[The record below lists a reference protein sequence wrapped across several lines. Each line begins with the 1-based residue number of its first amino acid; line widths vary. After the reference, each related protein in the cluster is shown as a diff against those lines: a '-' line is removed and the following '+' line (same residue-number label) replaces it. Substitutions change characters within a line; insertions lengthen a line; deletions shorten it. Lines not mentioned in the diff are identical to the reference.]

1 MNMKYFMT
9 FMACAVVA
17 MGCTSGDDDS
27 GEYEKTSI
35 VRVGDALPEFTVF
48 NSSDTVTT
56 AQLAGKKTLI
66 ALFVTTC
73 GDCQKA
79 LPVIDSA
86 WRELRDEAGVVFVL
100 VSRGE
105 RPDAVAA
112 YWAEAGFATPFY
124 LDEQRSVFNKFATA
138 YTPRV
143 YLADG
148 RQRVTEMYVEEFE
161 MNSEELCR
169 RVRELPSGEP

>member
-1 MNMKYFMT
+1 MNMKDFIAFAT
-9 FMACAVVA
+9 CAAVA
-17 MGCTSGDDDS
+17 MGCTRGDDDRE
-27 GEYEKTSI
+27 GYEKTSI
-35 VRVGDALPEFTVF
+35 VRVGDALPEFAVF
-48 NSSDTVTT
+48 NGADTVTT

-86 WRELRDEAGVVFVL
+86 WRELRDEPGVVFVL
-100 VSRGE
+100 ASRGE
-105 RPDAVAA
+105 QLDAVAA

-124 LDEQRSVFNKFATA
+124 LDEQRDMFNKFATA

-148 RQRVTEMYVEEFE
+148 RQRVTEMHVEVFE

-169 RVRELPSGEP
+169 RVRALESGEP